1 MAEQMSAQPDR
12 LAAALAWCRRRAAER
27 QAAKGSRREGKWVGG
42 INSGGSL
49 PNTSLSLLNV
59 TMKRHHLVK
68 TLCLIGLLG
77 TSLGCESAS
86 AKQQRL
92 AWDTICQYA
101 PHVGGQEIG
110 ILEQRAMDTVKAWDM
125 SVEAVDAYCEKR

>member
-1 MAEQMSAQPDR
+1 
-12 LAAALAWCRRRAAER
+12 
-27 QAAKGSRREGKWVGG
+27 
-42 INSGGSL
+42 
-49 PNTSLSLLNV
+49 
-59 TMKRHHLVK
+59 MKRAL
-68 TLCLIGLLG
+68 LLAGLL
-77 TSLGCESAS
+77 TLLGCESTS

-92 AWDTICQYA
+92 AWELICQYA